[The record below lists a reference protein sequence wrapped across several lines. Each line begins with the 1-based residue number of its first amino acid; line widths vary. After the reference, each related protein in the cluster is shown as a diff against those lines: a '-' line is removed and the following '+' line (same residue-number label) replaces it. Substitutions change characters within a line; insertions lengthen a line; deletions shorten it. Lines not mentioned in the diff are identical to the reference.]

1 VALVMLAEPSME
13 DPVGGGRARAAR
25 QLGVQRRNHRSDL
38 GSAIAVDGGASCAPA
53 VWCGLSR
60 LPPCA
65 APVRQ
70 IG

>member
-1 VALVMLAEPSME
+1 MVMLAEPSME
-13 DPVGGGRARAAR
+13 VDGRARAAR
-25 QLGVQRRNHRSDL
+25 QLGAPHRNLRSDL
-38 GSAIAVDGGASCAPA
+38 GSAIAVDGCAGCAPA

-65 APVRQ
+65 PTVRL